1 MPGLGQSLNE
11 EEIILVLI
19 LRVETQSDL
28 KRASADVVIFDLP
41 SGFIQI
47 AFALI
52 PRYSRITE
60 CATRRSP
67 PIIEEYTHWRNS
79 PLAYPIPPSTQ
90 KITNPSY
97 YHDSSASYCSFPF
110 TFRKNSLTLPTS
122 TSSPLS
128 LSIAATSP
136 STMPSTLWTET
147 PVHIA
152 TTRRSWLS
160 SSEDL
165 LWRLLACNP
174 SVALFFPYAVTRARR
189 TWQGG
194 KESR

>member
-1 MPGLGQSLNE
+1 MTRYLNNARTTE
-11 EEIILVLI
+11 ST
-19 LRVETQSDL
+19 RVD
-28 KRASADVVIFDLP
+28 
-41 SGFIQI
+41 
-47 AFALI
+47 
-52 PRYSRITE
+52 
-60 CATRRSP
+60 SP
-67 PIIEEYTHWRNS
+67 PRIDEYTLQTFLL
-79 PLAYPIPPSTQ
+79 PTQ
-90 KITNPSY
+90 KKK
-97 YHDSSASYCSFPF
+97 HSSLFNVTTLIASYCSFPF

-136 STMPSTLWTET
+136 STMPSTFSTEA

-160 SSEDL
+160 NSEDL
-165 LWRLLACNP
+165 LWSLLACKS